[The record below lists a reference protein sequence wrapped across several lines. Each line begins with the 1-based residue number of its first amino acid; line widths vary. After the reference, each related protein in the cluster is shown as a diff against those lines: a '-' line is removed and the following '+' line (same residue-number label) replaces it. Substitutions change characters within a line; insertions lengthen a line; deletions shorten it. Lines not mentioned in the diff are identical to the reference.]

1 MATVFIRHP
10 VSDYD
15 SWRRHYDEDAHRRDE
30 AGLTEIGVFQDAS
43 DPNTVLVVWNTDN
56 VDGFEAMLADEDLK
70 QKMQDAGVLAPPEVW
85 IAD

>member
-10 VSDYD
+10 VADFD
-15 SWRRHYDEDAHRRDE
+15 TWRPHYDADAHRRDE

-43 DPNTVLVVWNTDN
+43 DPNSVLLLWSTDN
-56 VDGFEAMLADEDLK
+56 VDGVEAMLADEGLK

>member
-15 SWRRHYDEDAHRRDE
+15 TWRPRNDEDAHRRDE
-30 AGLTEIGVFQDAS
+30 AGLTEVGVFQDAS
-43 DPNTVLVVWNTDN
+43 DPNSVLVVWNTDN
-56 VDGFEAMLADEDLK
+56 VDGVEAMLADEDLE

-85 IAD
+85 VAE